1 MSASQ
6 YFVVAVL
13 FSLPVIGLVAIVRSL
28 LCAYRCR
35 IARKT
40 SFLVFSCLYI
50 IIMISVL
57 AADVVV
63 LFAYGVAHTGKSA
76 SNDLIVLAI
85 TIIPTYLVA
94 AGIWFLCRFMEKK
107 LGENSA

>member
-1 MSASQ
+1 MNASQ
-6 YFVVAVL
+6 YPIVAL
-13 FSLPVIGLVAIVRSL
+13 LLSLPVIGLVAILRSL

-35 IARKT
+35 RARKT
-40 SFLVFSCLYI
+40 SFLVLSCLYI

-94 AGIWFLCRFMEKK
+94 AGIWFLCRFMEKM